1 MLSFAL
7 YLIGSVVCIA
17 ALAWIATL
25 LGAAHAYVTATAAL
39 LFAAAFVA
47 ALAHKREREDIG

>member
-7 YLIGSVVCIA
+7 YLIGSLVCIA
-17 ALAWIATL
+17 GLSWIATL
-25 LGAAHAYVTATAAL
+25 LGAASAYVTAVAAL

-47 ALAHKREREDIG
+47 ALAHKRETEAG

>member
-17 ALAWIATL
+17 GLAWIATL
-25 LGAAHAYVTATAAL
+25 LGAAHVYVSTAAAL
-39 LFAAAFVA
+39 LFGVA
-47 ALAHKREREDIG
+47 LLVALAHKRETEAG